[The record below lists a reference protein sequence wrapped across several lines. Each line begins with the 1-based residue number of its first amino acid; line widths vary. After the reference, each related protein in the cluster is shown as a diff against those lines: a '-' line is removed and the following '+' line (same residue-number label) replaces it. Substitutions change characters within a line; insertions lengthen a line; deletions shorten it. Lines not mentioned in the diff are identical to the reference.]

1 MPLTT
6 ESRLAPTGHL
16 RRLRRGA
23 AAALATAVLGTV
35 GAVLPVTSA
44 HAAGPAQL
52 VYMTDAF
59 AKTFVAYDL
68 SSGSVAG
75 TVPVGERPGP
85 LAVSPDGSQVWVGN
99 QFGNSISVIDTAT
112 LTVTTTLTG
121 GQYPSAIAFSPDGAH
136 VYVAEN
142 RAGHAGIDVFDTAS
156 RTVSA
161 SIPTAY
167 NVSAIAPTPDGSRLY
182 AAVSGDV
189 AVIDTA
195 TDTVTASIP
204 TADRRSIGDLAISP
218 DGTKVFATNV
228 NTGTLSVV
236 DTVTGTLAGSV
247 QLNRFAGSLAL
258 SPDGARAYVVAT
270 DSGGTGSLAT
280 VDTATLT
287 VSGVLAVPAMSVL
300 ADPDGSR
307 LYVTTSNRDMVV
319 VDSATNAVVSTT
331 PAGAR
336 ASYTALAPT
345 KAPTVT
351 GLTPDHGSTGGGTTV
366 TVTGTD
372 LTGTTAVTFG
382 GVPASNVTVVDDHTV
397 TAAAPAHAAGSVDLT
412 LTTGGRT
419 VPAGTYTYQVPAPVV
434 TGLTPDHG
442 STAGGT
448 TVTLTGTDLTGT
460 TAVTFDTT
468 PATAV
473 TVVDDH
479 TVTATAP
486 AHAAGTAGVTL
497 TTAGGTAP
505 AGTYTYQRPAPAVT
519 AVTPAQGPLAGGTTV
534 TLTGT
539 DFTGATAVTFGTTP
553 ATAFT
558 VENDGRIT
566 ATAPAAAAVGTV
578 DITVTTPA
586 GTSTVTAADSYAYAY
601 DFGGFQGPV
610 TNPPAVNQ
618 AHAGR
623 AVPMKFSLGG
633 DRGLGI
639 LAAGQP
645 SVQQTDCTT
654 GAPIGTP
661 APAASAGGSSLQYDP
676 ATATYTYVWKTDK
689 AWTGTCRTFT
699 LGLNDGTTH
708 TARFRF

>member
-6 ESRLAPTGHL
+6 ESRLAPDRYL

-35 GAVLPVTSA
+35 GAVLPAASA

-52 VYMTDAF
+52 VYLTDAF
-59 AKTFVAYDL
+59 ANSLVAYDL

-75 TVPVGERPGP
+75 TVPVGMRPGP
-85 LAVSPDGSQVWVGN
+85 VAVSPDGSQVWVGN

-112 LTVTTTLTG
+112 RTVTATLTG

-136 VYVAEN
+136 VYAAEN
-142 RAGHAGIDVFDTAS
+142 RGGHPGIDVFDTAT
-156 RTVSA
+156 RTVAA
-161 SIPTAY
+161 SIPTTY
-167 NVSAIAPTPDGSRLY
+167 SVSVLAPTPDGSRLY
-182 AAVSGDV
+182 AAESGDV
-189 AVIDTA
+189 KVVDTA
-195 TDTVTASIP
+195 TNTVTASIP
-204 TADRRSIGDLAISP
+204 TGDTRSLSALAISP
-218 DGTKVFATNV
+218 DGTKVFATNT

-236 DTVTGTLAGSV
+236 DTVTGTLTGSV
-247 QLNRFAGSLAL
+247 QLNRYAGALAL
-258 SPDGARAYVVAT
+258 SPDGTRAYAIAT
-270 DSGGTGSLAT
+270 NSGGSGSVAV

-287 VSGVLAVPAMSVL
+287 VSAVLADTAMNVV
-300 ADPDGSR
+300 ADPDGTR
-307 LYVTTSNRDMVV
+307 IYVATSNRDLVV
-319 VDSATNAVVSTT
+319 IDTATNAVVSTT
-331 PAGAR
+331 PTGHYAFGM
-336 ASYTALAPT
+336 ALAPT
-345 KAPTVT
+345 KK
-351 GLTPDHGSTGGGTTV
+351 
-366 TVTGTD
+366 
-372 LTGTTAVTFG
+372 
-382 GVPASNVTVVDDHTV
+382 
-397 TAAAPAHAAGSVDLT
+397 APA
-412 LTTGGRT
+412 
-419 VPAGTYTYQVPAPVV
+419 V

-460 TAVTFDTT
+460 TAVTFGDT

-486 AHAAGTAGVTL
+486 AHPAGTVDVSL
-497 TTAGGTAP
+497 TTGARTVP

-519 AVTPAQGPLAGGTTV
+519 AVAPAQGPVAGGTTV

-539 DFTGATAVTFGTTP
+539 DFTGATAVTFGTVP

-558 VENDGRIT
+558 VESDSRIT
-566 ATAPAAAAVGTV
+566 ATAPAATAVGTV

-586 GTSTVTAADSYAYAY
+586 GTSTASTAGSYAYAY

-633 DRGLGI
+633 DRGLDI
-639 LAAGQP
+639 LTGGRP

-689 AWTGTCRTFT
+689 AWAGTCRTFT
-699 LGLNDGTTH
+699 LGLDDGTTH
-708 TARFRF
+708 TALFHF